1 MDIRSTPDNIIDHW
15 HRLVDCQEKVLSPS
29 WAVVKLVE
37 QPYGWV
43 TFCSLGVVKTLE
55 RERAREVGER
65 AIVRKEEHGVSV
77 RGERHRELE
86 VRDRAE
92 ERCREVSG
100 YTSFTFLLTSLF
112 THLSHVLHLSHLSH
126 L

>member
-1 MDIRSTPDNIIDHW
+1 MEDFPPTSPPPPSLVDIRSTPDNIIDHW

-65 AIVRKEEHGVSV
+65 GHRQEGGARRHCQGGAAQGAGGAGQGG
-77 RGERHRELE
+77 GE
-86 VRDRAE
+86 VQ
-92 ERCREVSG
+92 G
-100 YTSFTFLLTSLF
+100 GQW
-112 THLSHVLHLSHLSH
+112 LHLFHFLAD
-126 L
+126 